1 MRSLSILSKY
11 KDYIIYSSRTS
22 LSSRYSKM
30 YLGVIWWFLDPLLLM
45 AVYAFVYLFIFDR
58 TTPHYFVFLLTGLI
72 VWRWLSG
79 SIAQNTTSISSK
91 IGLLE
96 QTPAPKQI
104 FPLITLIVETTLFGA
119 AFFLIIAAAIIDH
132 VPITWHYIELVP
144 LVIMTFVFL
153 YGIGLIVA
161 HVGAFV
167 ADLRPALTYFLRLF
181 FYISPIFYSL
191 AILPPTVQ
199 ELYYL
204 NPVTTIVQSFRAVI
218 IDGNSPDY
226 LGMSAILLI
235 GLVLLAIGWKL
246 MEKHDKDYGRL
257 K

>member
-1 MRSLSILSKY
+1 MKPLSILSKY
-11 KDYIIYSSRTS
+11 KDYVAYSSRIS

-30 YLGVIWWFLDPLLLM
+30 YLGIVWWFLDPLLLM
-45 AVYAFVYLFIFDR
+45 AVYAFVYLFIFNR

-79 SIAQNTTSISSK
+79 SIASNSTSISSK
-91 IGLLE
+91 IGILE

-104 FPLITLIVETTLFGA
+104 FPLITLVVETVLFLA
-119 AFFLIIAAAIIDH
+119 AFLLIVIAVIIDH
-132 VPITWHYIELVP
+132 VPITWHIIELVP
-144 LVIMTFVFL
+144 LIAITFVFL
-153 YGIGLIVA
+153 FGVGIIVA
-161 HVGAFV
+161 HAGAYV

-191 AILPPTVQ
+191 TILPQSVQ

-218 IDGNSPDY
+218 INGTSPDY
-226 LGMSAILLI
+226 LGMSVILLI
-235 GLVLLAIGWKL
+235 GLVLLAVGWIL
-246 MEKHDKDYGRL
+246 MDRHDKDYGRL